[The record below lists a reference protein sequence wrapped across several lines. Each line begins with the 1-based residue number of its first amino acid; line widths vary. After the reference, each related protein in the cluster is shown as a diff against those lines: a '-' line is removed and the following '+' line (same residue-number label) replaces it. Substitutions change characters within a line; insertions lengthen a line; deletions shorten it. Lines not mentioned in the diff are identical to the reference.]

1 MNLMA
6 NRERAVSSL
15 GTGRCPLGQFRNFA
29 RCAEIV
35 RRETIAES
43 PSAYRS
49 DASRVSELRA
59 MAQAGRVRIMKSPVA
74 KRSVVINGHKTSV
87 SLEDCVLVGGK
98 GNSSGTGPH
107 ALGAHRDGR
116 SRPGRAGQLIVGAAA
131 VRTRAISR
139 RTRACRFAAARTPAP
154 GSETGHVMTGGG
166 FRPTRGLRYRS
177 QPSPRYARKS
187 RFEARKNA

>member
-1 MNLMA
+1 MCGD
-6 NRERAVSSL
+6 RA
-15 GTGRCPLGQFRNFA
+15 TWDDCR
-29 RCAEIV
+29 
-35 RRETIAES
+35 IAERLS
-43 PSAYRS
+43 FRCEPRQRAARNG
-49 DASRVSELRA
+49 ASRE
-59 MAQAGRVRIMKSPVA
+59 SPDHEIA
-74 KRSVVINGHKTSV
+74 SRKAICRHQWSQDERQSRR
-87 SLEDCVLVGGK
+87 CVLVGGK
-98 GNSSGTGPH
+98 GDSSGTGPH

-154 GSETGHVMTGGG
+154 GSETSHAMTGGG

-187 RFEARKNA
+187 RFEARKNAWHATRHHAWQGQTPDPAVRQREPVLGEQE